1 MGVNETHVKSITVT
15 VLVRVSVTVRVIFV
29 CFVSSNSLV
38 ALSVTIWWIKPA
50 IYLCQ
55 FSNAV

>member
-38 ALSVTIWWIKPA
+38 ALSVTIW
-50 IYLCQ
+50 
-55 FSNAV
+55 